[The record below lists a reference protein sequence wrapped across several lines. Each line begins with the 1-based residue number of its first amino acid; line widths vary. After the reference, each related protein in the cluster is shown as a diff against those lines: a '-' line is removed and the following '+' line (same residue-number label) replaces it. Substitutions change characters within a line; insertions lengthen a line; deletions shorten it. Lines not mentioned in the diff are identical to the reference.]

1 MNISHDVTY
10 EYVTRTNVSEHV
22 TYEYLKHM
30 NIYEDVT
37 NEHLTNEYGV
47 ALASRIDKIIG
58 LFCKRAL

>member
-47 ALASRIDKIIG
+47 ILASRID
-58 LFCKRAL
+58 